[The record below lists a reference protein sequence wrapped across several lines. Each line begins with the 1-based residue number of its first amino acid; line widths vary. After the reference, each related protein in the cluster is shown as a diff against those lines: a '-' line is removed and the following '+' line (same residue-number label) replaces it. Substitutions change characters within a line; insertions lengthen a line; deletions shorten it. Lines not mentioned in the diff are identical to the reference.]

1 LELCYKELA
10 DRDLPDTWF
19 TSYIQNNEF
28 RLFEVVRQ
36 SSSCKPMVIVHM
48 LLIQNDLTWQVY
60 VADHLVP
67 TQSLIIKDIP
77 PRVSRNCLPDL
88 LSTVFKANIALGTM
102 RKDLLF
108 WHMQGRESFCQ

>member
-1 LELCYKELA
+1 MELCYKELA

-36 SSSCKPMVIVHM
+36 SSSCKPMVIVRM

-77 PRVSRNCLPDL
+77 PEIVYQIYSAQFLRP
-88 LSTVFKANIALGTM
+88 IYALGTM